1 MLKFF
6 AENEWRDNEMG
17 KVKTINGKC
26 ALCRQN
32 KELQLSHIVPHFVGR
47 KMIKTATGNIRI
59 TNEPNKV
66 AQDIEKHYMLCHD
79 CEELFSAKERWFAS
93 NIFNP
98 WQDHKKQIFVYDE
111 NLTYFI
117 ISLSWRS
124 LYLDLEEYSC
134 DPTFN
139 KEILMIMLRAESIM
153 RDYLLGKSQDVSDI
167 QNHMFF
173 FDRIESASNYDFG
186 KNPSVAM
193 HRSITSYSVYNGKT
207 SFTISNLLGIM
218 IVTFYSM
225 AEQEEW
231 VNTQVLNGSGT
242 IAAKNQEIKSVV
254 GQEIQHWMNE
264 AENAKNNLSENQRNK
279 ILEKMQS
286 LGDGIKDYAIFQ
298 DFLDDEVLRRNDGK
312 SRE

>member
-1 MLKFF
+1 
-6 AENEWRDNEMG
+6 MG
-17 KVKTINGKC
+17 KGKTIYGQC

-32 KELQLSHIVPHFVGR
+32 KELQLSHIVPNFVGR
-47 KMIKTATGNIRI
+47 KMKKTSPGNIRI

-98 WQDHKKQIFVYDE
+98 WEDHKQQVFNYDE

-139 KEILMIMLRAESIM
+139 KEILLAMLRAEGVM
-153 RDYLLGKSQDVSDI
+153 RDYLMGKRQDVSDI

-173 FDRIESASNYDFG
+173 FDRIKSASNYDFE
-186 KNPSVAM
+186 KNPSAAM
-193 HRSITSYSVYNGKT
+193 HRSISSYSAYNGKT
-207 SFTISNLLGIM
+207 SFTVSNLMGIM
-218 IVTFYSM
+218 IVTLYSI
-225 AEQEEW
+225 AEEEEW
-231 VNTQVLNGSGT
+231 VNTQVFKGNGT
-242 IAAKNQEIKSVV
+242 IAAENQGIKSVV

-264 AENAKNNLSENQRNK
+264 AENARNNLSENQKNK
-279 ILEKMQS
+279 IIGRMKS
-286 LGDGIKDYAIFQ
+286 LGDEIKDYAIFQ
-298 DFLDDEVLRRNDGK
+298 DFLDDEILRRNDGK
-312 SRE
+312 NNE

>member
-1 MLKFF
+1 
-6 AENEWRDNEMG
+6 MG
-17 KVKTINGKC
+17 KVKTINGQC

-47 KMIKTATGNIRI
+47 KMIKTAPGNIRI

-98 WQDHKKQIFVYDE
+98 WQDHKQQIFVYDE

-153 RDYLLGKSQDVSDI
+153 RDYLLGKRQDVSDI

-193 HRSITSYSVYNGKT
+193 HRSITSYSAYNGKT

-231 VNTQVLNGSGT
+231 ANTQVLNGSGT
-242 IAAKNQEIKSVV
+242 IAAKNQGIKSVV

-279 ILEKMQS
+279 ILEKMES

-298 DFLDDEVLRRNDGK
+298 DFLDDEILRRNDGK

>member
-1 MLKFF
+1 
-6 AENEWRDNEMG
+6 MG
-17 KVKTINGKC
+17 KVKTINGQC

-47 KMIKTATGNIRI
+47 KMIKTAPGNIRI

-98 WQDHKKQIFVYDE
+98 WQDHKQQIFVYDE

-117 ISLSWRS
+117 ISLGWRS

-153 RDYLLGKSQDVSDI
+153 RDYLLGKRQDVSDI

-193 HRSITSYSVYNGKT
+193 H
-207 SFTISNLLGIM
+207 
-218 IVTFYSM
+218 
-225 AEQEEW
+225 
-231 VNTQVLNGSGT
+231 
-242 IAAKNQEIKSVV
+242 SVV
-254 GQEIQHWMNE
+254 VKLDGTKMRKYKRHFLKWQFYYMMKSQLWLDSAYKRYMRLFFLN
-264 AENAKNNLSENQRNK
+264 RN
-279 ILEKMQS
+279 
-286 LGDGIKDYAIFQ
+286 
-298 DFLDDEVLRRNDGK
+298 
-312 SRE
+312 

>member
-1 MLKFF
+1 
-6 AENEWRDNEMG
+6 MG
-17 KVKTINGKC
+17 KEKIVYGQC

-32 KELQLSHIVPHFVGR
+32 KELQLSHIVPRFVGR
-47 KMIKTATGNIRI
+47 KMIKTALGNIRV

-98 WQDHKKQIFVYDE
+98 WQDHKQREFSYDE

-117 ISLSWRS
+117 VSLSWRS
-124 LYLDLEEYSC
+124 LYLDLEEYFC
-134 DPTFN
+134 DATFD
-139 KEILMIMLRAESIM
+139 KEILLIMLRAENIM
-153 RDYLLGKSQDVSDI
+153 RDYLLGKRQDVSDI

-173 FDRIESASNYDFG
+173 FDRIESASNYDFE

-193 HRSITSYSVYNGKT
+193 HRSITSYSAYNGKT

-225 AEQEEW
+225 EEQEEW
-231 VNTQVLNGSGT
+231 TNTQILNGRGT
-242 IAAKNQEIKSVV
+242 IVAENQGIKSVV

-264 AENAKNNLSENQRNK
+264 AENAKTNLSDNRKNK
-279 ILEKMQS
+279 ILEKMKKV
-286 LGDGIKDYAIFQ
+286 GNGIRDCAIFQ
-298 DFLDDEVLRRNDGK
+298 DFIDDEILRRNNEK
-312 SRE
+312 NRE

>member
-1 MLKFF
+1 
-6 AENEWRDNEMG
+6 
-17 KVKTINGKC
+17 
-26 ALCRQN
+26 
-32 KELQLSHIVPHFVGR
+32 
-47 KMIKTATGNIRI
+47 
-59 TNEPNKV
+59 
-66 AQDIEKHYMLCHD
+66 
-79 CEELFSAKERWFAS
+79 
-93 NIFNP
+93 
-98 WQDHKKQIFVYDE
+98 
-111 NLTYFI
+111 
-117 ISLSWRS
+117 
-124 LYLDLEEYSC
+124 
-134 DPTFN
+134 
-139 KEILMIMLRAESIM
+139 M
-153 RDYLLGKSQDVSDI
+153 RDYLLGKSQDVSGI

-193 HRSITSYSVYNGKT
+193 HSSITSYSVYNRKT
-207 SFTISNLLGIM
+207 SFTISNLLSIM

-264 AENAKNNLSENQRNK
+264 AENSKNNLSENQRNK
-279 ILEKMQS
+279 IFEKMQS
-286 LGDGIKDYAIFQ
+286 LGDGIKNYAIFQ

>member
-1 MLKFF
+1 
-6 AENEWRDNEMG
+6 
-17 KVKTINGKC
+17 
-26 ALCRQN
+26 
-32 KELQLSHIVPHFVGR
+32 
-47 KMIKTATGNIRI
+47 MIKTAPGNIRV

-66 AQDIEKHYMLCHD
+66 AQDIEKHHMLCHD

-93 NIFNP
+93 NIFNS
-98 WQDHKKQIFVYDE
+98 WQDHKQQEFSYDE

-117 ISLSWRS
+117 VSLSWRS

-134 DPTFN
+134 DSTFD
-139 KEILMIMLRAESIM
+139 KEILLTMLRAESIM
-153 RDYLLGKSQDVSDI
+153 RDYLLGKRQGVSDI

-173 FDRIESASNYDFG
+173 FDRIERASNYDLE

-218 IVTFYSM
+218 IVTFYSI

-231 VNTQVLNGSGT
+231 KNTQVLNGSGT

-264 AENAKNNLSENQRNK
+264 AEKAKNNLSENQKNK
-279 ILEKMQS
+279 ILEKMKK

-298 DFLDDEVLRRNDGK
+298 DFIDDENLRKNDQK
-312 SRE
+312 NSFK